1 MESMESECWVQVIKL
16 LQRQQDAQALQALM
30 GVLLT
35 REERE
40 AVGTRLAI
48 MRALLTANESQREI
62 ARRVGVS
69 IAKVTRCSNFLK
81 TLSDAEM
88 TMIQAL

>member
-1 MESMESECWVQVIKL
+1 MESECWVQVIKL

-30 GVLLT
+30 KVLLT

-48 MRALLTANESQREI
+48 MRALLAADESQREI
-62 ARRVGVS
+62 ARRIGVS

>member
-1 MESMESECWVQVIKL
+1 MESECWVQVIKL

-30 GVLLT
+30 EVLLT

-48 MRALLTANESQREI
+48 MRALLAANESQREI
-62 ARRVGVS
+62 AGRIGVS

>member
-1 MESMESECWVQVIKL
+1 MESECWVQVIKL
-16 LQRQQDAQALQALM
+16 LQRQQDAQTLQALM
-30 GVLLT
+30 EVLLT

-48 MRALLTANESQREI
+48 MRALLAANESQREI
-62 ARRVGVS
+62 ARRIGVS

>member
-1 MESMESECWVQVIKL
+1 MKSECWVQVIKL
-16 LQRQQDAQALQALM
+16 LQRQQDADALQVLM

-35 REERE
+35 QEERE

-48 MRALLTANESQREI
+48 MRALLAANESQREI
-62 ARRVGVS
+62 ARRIGVS
-69 IAKVTRCSNFLK
+69 IAKVTRCSNYLK

-88 TMIQAL
+88 TMIQAI